1 MNTILD
7 PLTGGAGWRQTDRLL
22 TLTTPAGPDA
32 LLAETV
38 HIDEAL
44 GPISEHAGYRIALT
58 ARSPDAHLSLTALL
72 GQPARLDLQTSASR
86 TLSRPFHGHITQ
98 ITREGSDGGFARY
111 RLIIEP
117 WLAFLGHTRD
127 SYLFQDKSV
136 IDIVD
141 ELLSDWKGQGK
152 LAPAWRWQL
161 ADPAAYP
168 KRGMTTQYR
177 ESDLAFLK
185 RLLAEEGLFC
195 WFEHQADAG
204 ETLGRHTLVI
214 ADANSAFTP
223 NPQPRI
229 RFTQA
234 GATLAEDSLDRW
246 HGLRQLDT
254 TDSHASSWDYR
265 SLSTRRQ
272 SVPSAIDA
280 GPIPRTAAW
289 HDPGQYAWQTTAH
302 GERMLGNQR
311 QAIDARVKQFTGEG
325 TVRTVAPGTTF
336 TLADHSEHDRDEPEQ
351 RQFLITAICHEARA
365 ALDLIGSGEG
375 EAAETPAVDYYR
387 NALTAIRAGIPW
399 KPLMNDAHG
408 RAIHPRP
415 TAGGMLTA
423 IVVGDGGP
431 THTDRDG
438 RVRVQFPWQ
447 RGADS
452 ASRQDHPTGSNA
464 PKEAPSGGNAPANQS
479 LGVWLRVMTPVA
491 GANWGGHLVPRP
503 GQEVLVAF
511 QNGNIDR
518 P

>member
-7 PLTGGAGWRQTDRLL
+7 TLTGGAGWRQTDRLL

-58 ARSPDAHLSLTALL
+58 ARSPDAHLSLTTLL

-195 WFEHQADAG
+195 WFERQADAG
-204 ETLGRHTLVI
+204 ETLGRHP
-214 ADANSAFTP
+214 DSPAF
-223 NPQPRI
+223 
-229 RFTQA
+229 FA
-234 GATLAEDSLDRW
+234 GREDSA
-246 HGLRQLDT
+246 HTNQ
-254 TDSHASSWDYR
+254 A
-265 SLSTRRQ
+265 SLSGLKTQ
-272 SVPSAIDA
+272 QLSISKS
-280 GPIPRTAAW
+280 
-289 HDPGQYAWQTTAH
+289 GQ
-302 GERMLGNQR
+302 GGFNQLVF
-311 QAIDARVKQFTGEG
+311 D
-325 TVRTVAPGTTF
+325 
-336 TLADHSEHDRDEPEQ
+336 
-351 RQFLITAICHEARA
+351 
-365 ALDLIGSGEG
+365 
-375 EAAETPAVDYYR
+375 
-387 NALTAIRAGIPW
+387 
-399 KPLMNDAHG
+399 
-408 RAIHPRP
+408 
-415 TAGGMLTA
+415 
-423 IVVGDGGP
+423 
-431 THTDRDG
+431 
-438 RVRVQFPWQ
+438 
-447 RGADS
+447 DS
-452 ASRQDHPTGSNA
+452 C
-464 PKEAPSGGNAPANQS
+464 QS
-479 LGVWLRVMTPVA
+479 LA
-491 GANWGGHLVPRP
+491 GDHR
-503 GQEVLVAF
+503 
-511 QNGNIDR
+511 
-518 P
+518 